1 MTQEDILRYQNI
13 RTKLG
18 RACRRY
24 FEQKLK
30 KNEERFIDWNLV
42 LDTLVITYG
51 DDDIHHIKID
61 LEEFLNFTETL

>member
-1 MTQEDILRYQNI
+1 MKQEDISLYQNL
-13 RTKLG
+13 RTKLT

-30 KNEERFIDWNLV
+30 KNEERFIAWNLA

-51 DDDIHHIKID
+51 DYDIHHIKID
-61 LEEFLNFTETL
+61 LEEFLDFAKTL

>member
-1 MTQEDILRYQNI
+1 MTQEDILRYQNL

-18 RACRRY
+18 RACHRY

-42 LDTLVITYG
+42 LDTLVITYS

>member
-1 MTQEDILRYQNI
+1 MKQEDISLYQNL
-13 RTKLG
+13 RTKLA

-30 KNEERFIDWNLV
+30 KNEERFIAWNLV

-51 DDDIHHIKID
+51 DYDIHHIKID
-61 LEEFLNFTETL
+61 LEEFLNFTKTL

>member
-1 MTQEDILRYQNI
+1 MKQEDIALYQNL
-13 RTKLG
+13 RTKLA

-30 KNEERFIDWNLV
+30 KNEERFIAWNLA

-51 DDDIHHIKID
+51 DYDIHHIKID
-61 LEEFLNFTETL
+61 LEEFLNFAKTL